1 MANDTPGIRVI
12 PLAIYLA
19 ALLVGFLVDWLW
31 PVRLLPDPMR
41 YGLGGLLVLASLVA
55 IYPVLRSLKRAKT
68 PFDTRRAENALV
80 TEGLFG
86 YSRNPGYVSM
96 IVLCVG
102 IAVLAD
108 NMWVIATTAIAT
120 VFLDRHVVAAEER
133 HLEAR
138 FGAAYRTYKS
148 RVRRWL

>member
-12 PLAIYLA
+12 PPAIYLA

-55 IYPVLRSLKRAKT
+55 IYPVLRSFKRAKT
-68 PFDTRRAENALV
+68 PFDTRRAANALV

-108 NMWVIATTAIAT
+108 NMWVITTTAIAT

>member
-12 PLAIYLA
+12 PPAIYLA

-55 IYPVLRSLKRAKT
+55 IYPVLRSFKRAKT
-68 PFDTRRAENALV
+68 PFDTRRAANALV

-86 YSRNPGYVSM
+86 YSRQPR
-96 IVLCVG
+96 LCV
-102 IAVLAD
+102 D
-108 NMWVIATTAIAT
+108 
-120 VFLDRHVVAAEER
+120 DRLVRGHRGACRQHVGDHDHGDR
-133 HLEAR
+133 DRIFGPAR
-138 FGAAYRTYKS
+138 GCGRGTPP
-148 RVRRWL
+148 RRR

>member
-1 MANDTPGIRVI
+1 MVIR
-12 PLAIYLA
+12 
-19 ALLVGFLVDWLW
+19 G
-31 PVRLLPDPMR
+31 
-41 YGLGGLLVLASLVA
+41 
-55 IYPVLRSLKRAKT
+55 
-68 PFDTRRAENALV
+68 
-80 TEGLFG
+80 
-86 YSRNPGYVSM
+86 NPGYVSM

-108 NMWVIATTAIAT
+108 NMWVITTTAIAT